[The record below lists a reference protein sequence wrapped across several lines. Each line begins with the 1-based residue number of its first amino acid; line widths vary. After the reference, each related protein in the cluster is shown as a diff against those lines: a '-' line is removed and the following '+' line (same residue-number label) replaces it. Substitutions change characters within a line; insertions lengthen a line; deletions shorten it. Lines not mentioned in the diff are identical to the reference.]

1 MAAKGTVLV
10 IEDDETIQ
18 ELVESMLRLDGY
30 SVICAGNGVEG
41 LEEIKRFTPDLI
53 ILDIGMPVMDGE
65 TFIRTYHNLSIDH
78 APIIATSAYS
88 VDPGTIAGLD
98 GFLKKPFD
106 LNGLRQVVD
115 TALSR
120 YASV

>member
-1 MAAKGTVLV
+1 MSAKASVLV

-18 ELVESMLRLDGY
+18 ELVESMLRLDGF
-30 SVICAGNGVEG
+30 SVTCANNGVEG
-41 LEEIKRFTPDLI
+41 LQEIKRFKPDLI

-65 TFIRTYHNLSIDH
+65 TFIRTYHKMSVEH
-78 APIIATSAYS
+78 APIVATSAYS
-88 VDPGTIAGLD
+88 VDPRTIEGLD

-106 LNGLRQVVD
+106 LHGLRNVVNS
-115 TALSR
+115 ALNK